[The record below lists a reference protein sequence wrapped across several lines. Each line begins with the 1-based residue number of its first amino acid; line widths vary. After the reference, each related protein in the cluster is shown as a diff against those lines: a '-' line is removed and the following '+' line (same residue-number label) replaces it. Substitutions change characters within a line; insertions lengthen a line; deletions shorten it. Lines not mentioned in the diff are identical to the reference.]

1 MPCLKGRLKRQR
13 PRRQRIDDAEH
24 DMTFIHRK
32 VCRELRNE
40 VTQDN
45 CMTQWVRIL
54 SLFFFRFAIFFF
66 FFSRAREGWR
76 SVCLGWESYTLTW
89 EFGVFIWLFVSTE

>member
-54 SLFFFRFAIFFF
+54 SLFFSLCYFFF
-66 FFSRAREGWR
+66 FFFFFFPVRGKDGGLSAWDG
-76 SVCLGWESYTLTW
+76 SHTP
-89 EFGVFIWLFVSTE
+89 